1 MFEYIILYI
10 TFKFIYYNKEDELT
24 KMNNS
29 RKLSSFKEIIQAM
42 GLVFG
47 DIGTS
52 PIYTIA
58 VIITLTAPTHENIMG
73 ILSLIFWTLVMLVT
87 VEYSWLAM
95 SLSIKGEGGI
105 IVLKE
110 ILTGSVKSGKKAA
123 FATFLGF
130 IGVSL
135 LMGDGVITPAISI
148 ISAVEGLKLIPGIGP
163 ISVSTIIFITCIITI
178 LLFLFQYK
186 GSNKVSFAFGPIMLI
201 WFIVLL
207 ITGLYFIFDN
217 ISILEAI
224 SPFYAINFML
234 HNGITGI
241 FILSEVILCAT
252 GGEALYADM
261 GHLGSK
267 PIKHAWYF
275 VFIALVINYL
285 GQGAYLMTHHP
296 KGSVLFSMF
305 RDFSELLY
313 VPLLILTLLATII
326 ASQAMISAIMSLVY
340 QGITTRVFPLM
351 KIKYTSIQL
360 KSQIYIGSV
369 NWTLMIAV
377 IFIVLMFQKSDNLA
391 AAYGFAVTATMT
403 ISASFMIWIFKLKKH
418 KPRMFISLLV
428 FLVDI
433 LFLIA
438 VFNKIPHGGFWSI
451 IIAAIPFFIIQ
462 LWSRGGKAM
471 HKSFRS
477 LPIDVFLESY
487 NQIYHAEGLIKGS
500 ALFFTQSLNEIP
512 PYMVHCIIRGNIIYQ
527 KNILVSIRTTENPYG
542 IEIREV
548 ENIAEGLSGIQ
559 IFAGYLEMYDI
570 TKILKERGIDEKVIF
585 YGVDDIATKNILLK
599 VYAFMKRIT
608 PSFVRFYELP
618 YNKLH
623 GVVTRLEL

>member
-1 MFEYIILYI
+1 MDKI
-10 TFKFIYYNKEDELT
+10 K
-24 KMNNS
+24 
-29 RKLSSFKEIIQAM
+29 KLSSFKEIVQAM

-58 VIITLTAPTHENIMG
+58 VILTLTAPTYENLMG
-73 ILSLIFWTLVMLVT
+73 VLSLIFWTLVILVT
-87 VEYSWLAM
+87 VEYAWLAM

-110 ILTGSVKSGKKAA
+110 ILASSVKTGRKAA

-130 IGVSL
+130 LGVSL

-148 ISAVEGLKLIPGIGP
+148 LSAVEGLKLIPGMGH
-163 ISVSTIIFITCIITI
+163 ISITAIILITCSITII
-178 LLFLFQYK
+178 LFMFQNK
-186 GSNKVSFAFGPIMLI
+186 GSDKVSFAFGPIMFI
-201 WFIVLL
+201 WFVSLFI
-207 ITGLYFIFDN
+207 IGLYYVLGSIN
-217 ISILEAI
+217 IVEAI
-224 SPFYAINFML
+224 SPYYAVNFML

-275 VFIALVINYL
+275 VLFALVISYL
-285 GQGAYLMTHHP
+285 GQGAFLMKHHAE
-296 KGSVLFSMF
+296 GSVLLSMF
-305 RDFSELLY
+305 KDFSTILY
-313 VPLLILTLLATII
+313 VPLLILTVLATII
-326 ASQAMISAIMSLVY
+326 ASQAMISAVMSLVY

-351 KIKYTSIQL
+351 RIKYTSSHL

-369 NWTLMIAV
+369 NW
-377 IFIVLMFQKSDNLA
+377 VLMLAVLFMILLFQKSDNLA
-391 AAYGFAVTATMT
+391 AAYGFAVTTTMT
-403 ISASFMIWIFKLKKH
+403 ISASFMIWIFNIKKH
-418 KPRMFISLLV
+418 RTKMLFAVLV
-428 FLVDI
+428 FFTDLI
-433 LFLIA
+433 FLFA

-471 HKSFRS
+471 HKSFKS
-477 LPIDVFLESY
+477 LPIDIFLESY
-487 NQIYHAEGLIKGS
+487 NQIYHAGGIMKGT
-500 ALFFTQSLNEIP
+500 ALFFTQYLNEIP
-512 PYMVHCIIRGNIIYQ
+512 PYMVHCIVRVNIIYE
-527 KNILVSIRTTENPYG
+527 KNILISIKTTEIPYG
-542 IEIREV
+542 IEISEV
-548 ENIAEGLSGIQ
+548 DFIADGLSGIQ
-559 IFAGYLEMYDI
+559 ISAGYLEVYDI

-585 YGVDDIATKNILLK
+585 YGVDDIATKNIMLK
-599 VYAFMKRIT
+599 IYAFMKKIT